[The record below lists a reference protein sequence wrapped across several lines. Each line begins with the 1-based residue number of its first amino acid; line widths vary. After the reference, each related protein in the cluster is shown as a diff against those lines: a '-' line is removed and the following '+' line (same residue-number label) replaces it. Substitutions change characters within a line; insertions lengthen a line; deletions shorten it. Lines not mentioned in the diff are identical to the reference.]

1 MGMWEFFKKKSNE
14 QKNTDKTTDKS
25 PFNEKSSDFA
35 NGSSVYHTKFGEPK
49 EERNPYFQDNIP
61 TPEQIDAS
69 NLNIPIDVSK
79 LVVTSSVPDHKIASM
94 ILSNIFLIPR
104 NMKRAEDSWPYYH
117 ENIETN
123 KKIQIELMERKAK
136 EDLSELKGKGKKVRT
151 RFYELLREKR
161 ETMQNYYDEYEKSIG
176 LSIQK
181 IRVEIIPIEKE
192 ISESKYK
199 LNDVKQKLN
208 ANRLMQ
214 LEKIKEYNQ
223 LLDSNVKSLTKIKDA
238 VKNILSLKK
247 LWQAVHIV
255 ASYIVAFFGATEL
268 VRTEEFKLFIRDKLA
283 KFSAIGDFI
292 SSNFTIVQ
300 GIAAGLIFLITIG
313 MYDKF
318 VIDYLKRRAIK
329 KEINELVKRE
339 KEYAQ
344 ELETVEQKI
353 STLKEE
359 RNNKVKSEIQK
370 TEQDVEFMYEDYK
383 LKMSEINKEMNSL
396 FKEE

>member
-1 MGMWEFFKKKSNE
+1 MGMWEFFKKRKE
-14 QKNTDKTTDKS
+14 QERLDKKDRDPFQNKILYSTNFNT
-25 PFNEKSSDFA
+25 NYY
-35 NGSSVYHTKFGEPK
+35 NFGVPK
-49 EERNPYFQDNIP
+49 EERYPYFSNNIP
-61 TPEQIDAS
+61 TPEQIDAV
-69 NLNIPIDVSK
+69 NLNIPIDISK
-79 LVVTSSVPDHKIASM
+79 MIVTSSTPDHRIGSM
-94 ILSNIFLIPR
+94 ILSNIFLIPK

-136 EDLSELKGKGKKVRT
+136 EDLIALKGKGKKVRNQ
-151 RFYELLREKR
+151 FYQLLRAKR
-161 ETMQNYYDEYEKSIG
+161 EIMNNYYEEYLKI
-176 LSIQK
+176 LSSNIQK

-208 ANRLMQ
+208 GNRVMQ

-247 LWQAVHIV
+247 LWQAAHIV

-268 VRTEEFKLFIRDKLA
+268 VKTEQFKLFIKDKLA
-283 KFSAIGDFI
+283 KFSLVGDFI
-292 SSNFTIVQ
+292 SANFTIVQ
-300 GIAAGLIFLITIG
+300 GLAAALIFLVTVG

-329 KEINELVKRE
+329 REINELAKKERE
-339 KEYAQ
+339 YIE
-344 ELETVEQKI
+344 ELNSIEQKI
-353 STLKEE
+353 SVLKEE
-359 RNNKVKSEIQK
+359 RNNKVKLEIQR
-370 TEQDVEFMYEDYK
+370 TEQDLEFLYEEYK
-383 LKMSEINKEMNSL
+383 SQTSDIQRQMSVL
-396 FKEE
+396 LKEE